1 MKKIFPIITV
11 FCLLVASC
19 TKEQAEPSVAVTGI
33 TLSPE
38 FIELTV
44 GEQKTITATIAP
56 KNATNKNIKFSSSK
70 ESVATVS
77 KDGVVEAIAAGKAIV
92 TVTSDDGKFK
102 AHCTVNVLEKII
114 HVTGIALNKTTLSLK
129 EGDEFTLVPTVTPD
143 NAADKSV
150 NWSSDNEAIVTVS
163 DEGLVKALKAG
174 KATVTAT
181 TVDQGKT
188 ASCSIEVAEGMSAV
202 TGAATHISCRNA
214 EISGKA
220 NLPGTTSTDLSFG
233 VLYSAS
239 SGVLIGSATQIEARS
254 FDSDYNYTVNTEVL
268 EPETTYY
275 YRSYIIQ
282 DKEISY
288 GELKS
293 FSTLA
298 LSSMIQTL
306 DATDINPKDA
316 VLNASLDLTDCKY
329 GALEYGF
336 EVTPEGGSAHTIK
349 SSNHSEKKF
358 SAKDESL
365 SSDTKYSV
373 VAYVKLDGRT
383 YKGEA
388 KTFTTTSVKASITAE
403 SSNVTSNTATI
414 SGRLTVES
422 EGSFNKSAVLYYSS
436 TASTLETLKTSGTY
450 MALTLGPDGSY
461 SISLS
466 SLVSDTQY
474 NYVVVSYIDGIEQ
487 RTEVKSFKTLPIVTS
502 ITAEASDISYYNATI
517 FGKLTVESDG
527 SFSKSAV
534 LYYSSTASTLEA
546 LKSNG
551 TRKTLTLESDG
562 LYSIN
567 LSSLN
572 CDTQYNYVV
581 VAKVDGVEF
590 NTGVKSFKTLEI
602 PELVD
607 LGLSVKWRSWN
618 LGASK
623 PEEYGGY
630 YQWAGTTDV
639 TSTSIYLDYSN
650 CPYHTGSSSS
660 TGWTKYNTRSSY
672 GPVDNKTV
680 LDPEDDVAHVKLG
693 GKWRMP
699 TIEEWEE
706 VKNTS
711 NCSWTWTSI
720 NGIDGYKVQSKKAG
734 FTNNWIFLPAAGCR
748 SHDDVNGVGAGGRY
762 WSSSL
767 DTVNPYCANDLYFF
781 SANVY
786 TDHYVGRYYGRSVRP
801 VSD

>member
-19 TKEQAEPSVAVTGI
+19 TKEQAEPSVSVTGI

-92 TVTSDDGKFK
+92 TVT
-102 AHCTVNVLEKII
+102 
-114 HVTGIALNKTTLSLK
+114 
-129 EGDEFTLVPTVTPD
+129 
-143 NAADKSV
+143 
-150 NWSSDNEAIVTVS
+150 
-163 DEGLVKALKAG
+163 
-174 KATVTAT
+174 

-188 ASCSIEVAEGMSAV
+188 ATCSIEVSEGIGAV
-202 TGAATHISCRNA
+202 TGEVTHISCRNA

-220 NLPGTTSTDLSFG
+220 IFSGKSSTNLSFG
-233 VLYSAS
+233 ILYSTS
-239 SGVLIGSATQIEARS
+239 SGVLVGYATQIEAKA
-254 FDSDYNYTVNTEVL
+254 FDSNYNYTVNTEVL

-275 YRSYIIQ
+275 YRSYT
-282 DKEISY
+282 KKNAEIAY

-293 FSTLA
+293 FKTLA
-298 LSSMIQTL
+298 VSSMIQTL
-306 DATDINPKDA
+306 DATDINHKDA

-329 GALEYGF
+329 DALEYGF
-336 EVTPEGGSAHTIK
+336 EITPEGGSSHTIK

-365 SSDTKYSV
+365 SRDTKYSV
-373 VAYVKLDGRT
+373 VAYVKLDGCT

-403 SSNVTSNTATI
+403 SSNLSCHSATI
-414 SGRLTVES
+414 S
-422 EGSFNKSAVLYYSS
+422 
-436 TASTLETLKTSGTY
+436 
-450 MALTLGPDGSY
+450 
-461 SISLS
+461 
-466 SLVSDTQY
+466 
-474 NYVVVSYIDGIEQ
+474 
-487 RTEVKSFKTLPIVTS
+487 
-502 ITAEASDISYYNATI
+502 
-517 FGKLTVESDG
+517 GKLTVESDG

-546 LKSNG
+546 LKSSG

-562 LYSIN
+562 SYSIN

-581 VAKVDGVEF
+581 VAKVDEVEF
-590 NTGVKSFKTLEI
+590 NTGIKSFKTLEI

-618 LGASK
+618 LGATK

-639 TSTSIYLDYSN
+639 TNTSIYLDWSN
-650 CPYHTGSSSS
+650 CPYHTGSSYS
-660 TGWTKYNTRSSY
+660 TGWTKYIPSGKSSY
-672 GPVDNKTV
+672 WSGTGSPDNKTV

-699 TIEEWEE
+699 TTEEWNEL
-706 VKNTS
+706 KNTS
-711 NCSWTWTSI
+711 NCSWTWTTI
-720 NGIDGYKVQSKKAG
+720 NGIDGYKVQSKKTG
-734 FTNNWIFLPAAGCR
+734 FTSNWIFLPTTGFRYHYYLLNSSYGC
-748 SHDDVNGVGAGGRY
+748 Y

-767 DTVNPYCANDLYFF
+767 DTGNPDYA
-781 SANVY
+781 
-786 TDHYVGRYYGRSVRP
+786 YYLWFYSGSVDTSHHDRCDGRSVRP